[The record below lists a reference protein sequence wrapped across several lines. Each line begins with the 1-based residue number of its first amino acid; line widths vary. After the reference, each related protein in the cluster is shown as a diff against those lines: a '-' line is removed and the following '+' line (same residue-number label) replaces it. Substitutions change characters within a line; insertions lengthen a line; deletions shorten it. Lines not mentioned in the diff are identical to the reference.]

1 MRESVTAGHKKKEI
15 NNEMY
20 GLRRAT
26 SSLDGMQEKKKHQI
40 SQQDKT
46 RNGAWREEKKRGG
59 SSGAA
64 LN

>member
-26 SSLDGMQEKKKHQI
+26 SSLDGMQEKKKTPNQPAG
-40 SQQDKT
+40 QDSE
-46 RNGAWREEKKRGG
+46 WRVAGRKKKGG
-59 SSGAA
+59 F
-64 LN
+64 